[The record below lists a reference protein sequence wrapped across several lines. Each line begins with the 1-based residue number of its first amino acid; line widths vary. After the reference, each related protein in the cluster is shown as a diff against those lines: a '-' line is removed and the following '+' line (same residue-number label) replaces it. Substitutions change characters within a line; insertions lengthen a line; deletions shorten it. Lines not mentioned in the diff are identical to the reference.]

1 MGSLLPI
8 MPVCLPIA
16 TAPTSSPAPLPD
28 GLRIDF
34 PRGGS
39 AAPFHGTINKSPTNQ
54 DPTMLDYFTTAIN
67 VDFDAMAWIDC
78 RSADNTHW
86 RKSLMQNVYT
96 YLELIE
102 IEPGFESYNY

>member
-1 MGSLLPI
+1 
-8 MPVCLPIA
+8 
-16 TAPTSSPAPLPD
+16 
-28 GLRIDF
+28 
-34 PRGGS
+34 
-39 AAPFHGTINKSPTNQ
+39 
-54 DPTMLDYFTTAIN
+54 MLDYFTTAIN